1 VSEIVLWPPM
11 GVPPMGAVLSET
23 TPGWSDVDKARYCGF
38 VDARGYVNVEAF
50 LRVMEST

>member
-1 VSEIVLWPPM
+1 VSEIVLWPP
-11 GVPPMGAVLSET
+11 PMGAVLTEATPET
-23 TPGWSDVDKARYCGF
+23 GWSDVDKARYCGF